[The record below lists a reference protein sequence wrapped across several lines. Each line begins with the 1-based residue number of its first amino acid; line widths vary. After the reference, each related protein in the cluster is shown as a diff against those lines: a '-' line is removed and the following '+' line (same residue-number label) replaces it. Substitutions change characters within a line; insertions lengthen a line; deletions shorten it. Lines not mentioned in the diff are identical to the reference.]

1 MPSYVFCVK
10 NDDYPVSLELRKVYQ
25 VVQDDWA
32 TAHGH
37 IRVIDELG
45 EDYLYPIEFFVP
57 VALPEAAE
65 EFLRLRPSRAP
76 GLNYQEYYGGCG
88 WRSGK
93 SC

>member
-1 MPSYVFCVK
+1 MQMVLMTMNTPETSYAFCVK

-37 IRVIDELG
+37 IRVIDESG
-45 EDYLYPIEFFVP
+45 EDYLYPVEYFVP

-65 EFLRLRPSRAP
+65 GVFTLAA
-76 GLNYQEYYGGCG
+76 
-88 WRSGK
+88 
-93 SC
+93 